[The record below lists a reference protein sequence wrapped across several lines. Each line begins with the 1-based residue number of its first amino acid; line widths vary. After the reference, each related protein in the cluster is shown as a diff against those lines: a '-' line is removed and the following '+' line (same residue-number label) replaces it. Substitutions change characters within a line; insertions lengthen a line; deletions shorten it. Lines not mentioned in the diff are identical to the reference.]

1 MAMPPS
7 PLETARRL
15 LLTVYAELFRTQ
27 VFTVAAALAFFFLL
41 AFIPL
46 LVVMASL
53 LAYLP
58 LPNLFGQL
66 LLLISSIIPADAMQ
80 PVARAMNGLL
90 TPGKGKLIGF
100 GLVGSLWAASGG
112 FSASIDALNIAY
124 DAASSRPWWR
134 DRLQALL
141 LTVTVGGLAT
151 SSLVLIIL
159 GPKFGTILTN
169 FFNVSWST
177 TRFWPVLR
185 LGLIFSTYVAAV
197 TLLYF
202 LAPTVKQRLSATL
215 PGAVLAVTVFLFGS
229 FGLSFY
235 IFHFSQYATAY
246 GVFGAVIALMLWLYL
261 VAIAILVGAEINA
274 ELLKLRGHF
283 LPGQRHLPPGPLLP
297 NVGISMPAFAEAC
310 AIDAQREAQAAADAN
325 SGLPAHAESILALN
339 TDGPLAADLAAKDGL

>member
-1 MAMPPS
+1 MAMAPS

-15 LLTVYAELFRTQ
+15 ALTVYSELFRTQ

-46 LVVMASL
+46 LVVLASL

-66 LLLISSIIPADAMQ
+66 LLLLSSLVPPDAML
-80 PVARAMNGLL
+80 PVARAMNDLL
-90 TPGKGKLIGF
+90 TPGKGKLIGI
-100 GLVGSLWAASGG
+100 GLLGSLWAASGG

-124 DAASSRPWWR
+124 DADSSRPWWR

-151 SSLVLIIL
+151 TSLVLIIL
-159 GPKFGTILTN
+159 GPRFGRILTD
-169 FFNVSWST
+169 FFHVSWT
-177 TRFWPVLR
+177 ATRFWPPIR
-185 LGLIFSTYVAAV
+185 LGLMFVTFVAAV

-215 PGAVLAVTVFLFGS
+215 PGAILAVAVFFAGS

-235 IFHFSQYATAY
+235 IFHFSGYAHGY
-246 GVFGAVIALMLWLYL
+246 GALGAVIALMLWLYI
-261 VAIAILVGAEINA
+261 VAIALLVGAEINA

-283 LPGQRHLPPGPLLP
+283 LPGQRHLPPGPLVP
-297 NVGISMPAFAEAC
+297 TVGISMPAFAQAC
-310 AIDAQREAQAAADAN
+310 ALEAQEAQAAAQNDA
-325 SGLPAHAESILALN
+325 AHPGRAESILSLDNA
-339 TDGPLAADLAAKDGL
+339 GPIAPDLTAKDGL